1 MNAAAGSL
9 PTVEPFIIY
18 KYSEIASS
26 KAADWTGMHDD
37 APFLPYIDND
47 TMVAPFPPWQE
58 EVVAIAQRL
67 VCDYGF
73 DGIFLNSWAWQIDLR
88 VAAAKERITYTPA
101 QWNEG
106 VLSLTEKVRAA
117 IRAIKADAVVLGETT
132 AGPIASTLGWRPCS

>member
-1 MNAAAGSL
+1 
-9 PTVEPFIIY
+9 
-18 KYSEIASS
+18 
-26 KAADWTGMHDD
+26 MHDD

-73 DGIFLNSWAWQIDLR
+73 DGIFRDSWAWQMDLR

-106 VLSLTEKVRAA
+106 VLSLTEKGSRCNS
-117 IRAIKADAVVLGETT
+117 RDQGGRCRSWRKNRGTDRFH
-132 AGPIASTLGWRPCS
+132 LGWRPCS